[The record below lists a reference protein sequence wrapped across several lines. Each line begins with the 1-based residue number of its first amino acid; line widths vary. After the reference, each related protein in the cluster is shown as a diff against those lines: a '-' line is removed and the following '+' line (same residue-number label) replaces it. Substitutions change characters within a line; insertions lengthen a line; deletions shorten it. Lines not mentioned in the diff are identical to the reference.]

1 MKENGLLV
9 LPIFYSIF
17 PLLSM
22 ENSSIKVIHQSGKE
36 GQIDNKEWY
45 LGDPP

>member
-22 ENSSIKVIHQSGKE
+22 ESPSIKVIHQNDRE
-36 GQIDNKEWY
+36 GQIDNQEWY